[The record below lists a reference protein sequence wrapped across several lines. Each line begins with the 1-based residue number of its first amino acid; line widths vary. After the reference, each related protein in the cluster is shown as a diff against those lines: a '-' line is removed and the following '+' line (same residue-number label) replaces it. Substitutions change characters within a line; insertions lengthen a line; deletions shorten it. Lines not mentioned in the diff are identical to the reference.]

1 MYANMISQLSDYG
14 LSDKEA
20 KIYLT
25 TLELGNSPASSIA
38 RRSEIKR
45 ITAYV
50 ILEDMK
56 RKWLIN
62 ESTKDWIKYYSAIS
76 PDNMLRQLEI
86 KYQWFKNLI
95 PELLAISAK
104 LSSQPKIQ
112 FFQWF
117 QWMKNMYNDLLSSTD
132 ETIHSFLGLEKVEPK
147 FLQYLYKEFLPQRI
161 KLWIKAKVISYSSD
175 KNKEYKSI
183 DKKTLKETRFI
194 KDPDFLLHY
203 EINIYSNNKVAI
215 SIFGEEEISWI
226 IIQNK
231 KFHDTMKSIFNF
243 IWKTKK

>member
-1 MYANMISQLSDYG
+1 MHSDIISQLSDYG
-14 LSDKEA
+14 FSDKEA

-25 TLELGNSPASSIA
+25 TLELGISPASSIA

-56 RKWLIN
+56 RKWFIN
-62 ESTKDWIKYYSAIS
+62 ETLKDGIKCYSAIS
-76 PDNMLRQLEI
+76 PDNLLRQLEI
-86 KYQWFKNLI
+86 KYEWFKGLL

-117 QWMKNMYNDLLSSTD
+117 EWMKKMYNDLLSSTD
-132 ETIHSFLGLEKVEPK
+132 EAIHSFLWLEKVDQK
-147 FLQYLYKEFLPQRI
+147 FLRYLYKEFLPQRI
-161 KLWIKAKVISYSSD
+161 KLGIKAKVISYSSD

-183 DKKTLKETRFI
+183 DKKTLKETRFV
-194 KDPDFLLHY
+194 KDPDFFLHY
-203 EINIYSNNKVAI
+203 EINIYAGNKIGI
-215 SIFGEEEISWI
+215 SIFGDEDMSWI
-226 IIQNK
+226 IIQNA

-243 IWKTKK
+243 IWKSKK